1 MTVKIND
8 TLKRITDSLNSVE
21 KDDLYRYLRC
31 DYVRQDIEDY
41 CVNEDINIPED
52 KYDEIIDTAVTLYVY
67 DGKYD
72 CNLSYWEN
80 ISNLIDRAKEIHN
93 VE

>member
-8 TLKRITDSLNSVE
+8 TLKRIADSLNSVE

>member
-1 MTVKIND
+1 MTVKMND
-8 TLKRITDSLNSVE
+8 TLKRIIDSLNTVE
-21 KDDLYRYLRC
+21 RDDIYRYLRC
-31 DYVRQDIEDY
+31 DYIRQDVESF
-41 CVNEDINIPED
+41 CENEDIDIPDD
-52 KYDEIIDTAVTLYVY
+52 KHDEIIDTVVTLYVY

-80 ISNLIDRAKEIHN
+80 ISNLIDRAKELHN